1 MKLSIK
7 LKLAM
12 AFGLVIILSAI
23 AGGFAYVQIERLDN
37 TLDELVNIK
46 AKRGVISVEMKSSVL
61 NTIRAEKNLI
71 LAQTDEEIE
80 KFGVELVSARNK
92 FNDLYNEVYQLAS
105 ERGRQSLDKV
115 KTLADRHAEV
125 HEKIRTFSKLN
136 SSNHALD
143 VLNTDGK
150 EAISA
155 VLLNLDRLDQE
166 LGSRAGTQD
175 RTGILLSVERLRSQI
190 ERARNDMKEFI
201 LSESMQELDSR
212 AKALANNLDGLRRAK
227 DALRRDVSETGVT
240 WSFDQLNEPFER
252 WLKVQDQAIAIN
264 RQGGK
269 VQALQL
275 SLGDSRKI
283 NREIGPALDDYLA
296 MNQSQM
302 DEAVAQSAADA
313 DNARLLLVSI
323 VLGSLAVAV
332 VAAFWIALSISRG
345 LSRAGDLA
353 QAVSSGDLTRTATV
367 TSRDEIAD
375 LVGHLNAMVSRLR
388 SVVGEVSTAVANVS
402 AGSQELSASAEQLS
416 QGATEQASS
425 AEEASSSMEQM
436 ASNIK
441 QNAENAGQT
450 EKIARQ
456 SAKDAQ
462 ASGEAVDRAVQA
474 MQTIAEK
481 ITIVQEIARQTDLL
495 ALNAAVEAA
504 RAGEHG
510 KGFAVVASEVRK
522 LAERSQT
529 AAAEISTLSSDTVK
543 TARQA
548 GEMLERLVPD
558 IKKTAGLVEE
568 ITAACREQDVG
579 ADQIN
584 QAIQQLD
591 QVTQQNASASEQVS
605 GTSDELAAQAEQLQ
619 STIAFFRTDENTAAA
634 APAQRKPAA
643 AHAPARI
650 SQRRAPAS
658 VAATPTKH
666 APSRPHSAGLG
677 NGSGRGNGG
686 FTLDLDVPGDSLDAE
701 FQRH

>member
-1 MKLSIK
+1 
-7 LKLAM
+7 M
-12 AFGLVIILSAI
+12 AFGIVIILSAI
-23 AGGFAYVQIERLDN
+23 AGGFAYVQIETLDA

-46 AKRGVISVEMKSSVL
+46 AKRGILSEGMKSSVL

-80 KFGVELVSARNK
+80 KYGAELLSARK
-92 FNDLYNEVYQLAS
+92 EFNDKFTELYALAS
-105 ERGRQSLDKV
+105 ENGRRTLDKI
-115 KTLADRHAEV
+115 KAIADRHADV
-125 HEKIRTFSKLN
+125 HEKIRTFAKLN
-136 SSNHALD
+136 SSNHALE
-143 VLNTDGK
+143 LLTTDGK
-150 EAISA
+150 AAIESA
-155 VLLNLDRLDQE
+155 LANLDRLEQE
-166 LGSRAGTQD
+166 LETRAGTAD
-175 RTGILLSVERLRSQI
+175 ETDVLLTTERLRSQV
-190 ERARNDMKEFI
+190 ERVRNNMKEFI
-201 LSESMQELDSR
+201 LAESMQDLDR
-212 AKALANNLDGLRRAK
+212 QAKALTGTLDGLQRAK
-227 DALRRDVSETGVT
+227 ETLRRDMTEAGVT
-240 WSFDQLNEPFER
+240 LPFNQINEPFER

-634 APAQRKPAA
+634 APVQHKPAV
-643 AHAPARI
+643 AHAPART
-650 SQRRAPAS
+650 SQRHAKAS
-658 VAATPTKH
+658 AAATPTK
-666 APSRPHSAGLG
+666 
-677 NGSGRGNGG
+677 
-686 FTLDLDVPGDSLDAE
+686 VWK
-701 FQRH
+701 